1 MTKIRLGEQI
11 SRFCTSLVFTV
22 AFVLPSSLNLFTLPY
37 LSISIFFGNSL
48 IYQEII
54 APTFHRLIFWLLYCV
69 NKFIKLMV
77 QSSL

>member
-1 MTKIRLGEQI
+1 MSMTKIRLGEQI

-22 AFVLPSSLNLFTLPY
+22 AFVLPSSLNLFTFPFL
-37 LSISIFFGNSL
+37 FFGNSL